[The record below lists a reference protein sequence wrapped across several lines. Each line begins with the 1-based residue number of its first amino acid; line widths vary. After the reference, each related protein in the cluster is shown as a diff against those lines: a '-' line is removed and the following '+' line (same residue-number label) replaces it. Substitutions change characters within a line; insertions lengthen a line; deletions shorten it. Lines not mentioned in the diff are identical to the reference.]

1 MALTNEEKALLQE
14 AVQVYLQ
21 LISQQFPKQ
30 QLQKVVQIAQSAVKK
45 LDALDAGGKKGNKP
59 AGISDEWFNHVCKTC
74 DKLTAAGCSEK
85 VTEKYPGK
93 CDPIL
98 KYEQAKISRN

>member
-1 MALTNEEKALLQE
+1 MALTVEEKGLIQE
-14 AVQVYLQ
+14 AVQVYIQ
-21 LISQQFPKQ
+21 IISRQFPPQ
-30 QLQKVVQIAQSAVKK
+30 QVQKIAQIAQNALKK
-45 LDALDAGGKKGNKP
+45 IDNLDSVGKKGNKP

-74 DKLTAAGCSEK
+74 DKLTATGCSEK

-98 KYEQAKISRN
+98 KYEQEKKHG